1 MTRPHRRARL
11 LWPLLIGL
19 FLPGR
24 AWAQNWEELFEEK
37 GITVWQR
44 EVKGT
49 SFVEFRGRGEIAAS
63 IRDLAA
69 IIRDNNKK
77 TEWMH
82 QCAEDFAIQYKA
94 PLQIVTYNRTASPVF
109 FISDRDVVLDVRAEL
124 KPAERSILIAFK
136 NVQHAKM
143 PDRDGVV
150 RMPRLV
156 GHWLL
161 EALGPTSTRL
171 TYQVAADPGG
181 ALPAWL
187 VNMVSKNIPFHT
199 IDNLRRQVGKPG
211 YKQQYLVL
219 DQVIDWTEF
228 GLPGT
233 STVAR

>member
-1 MTRPHRRARL
+1 MSSKLFPAAL
-11 LWPLLIGL
+11 LLLLLI
-19 FLPGR
+19 PGAAR
-24 AWAQNWEELFEEK
+24 AQEWEELFEEK
-37 GITVWQR
+37 GVTVWSR

-49 SFVEFRGRGEIAAS
+49 SFVEFRGRGMVDAS

-69 IIRDNNKK
+69 VIRDNNKK

-82 QCAEDFAIQYKA
+82 QCAEDFAIQYRA
-94 PLQIVTYNRTASPVF
+94 PLHIITYNRTASPVF
-109 FISDRDVVLDVRAEL
+109 FISDRDVVLDVRAKV
-124 KPAERSILIAFK
+124 KPEEKSILIEFRNTK
-136 NVQHAKM
+136 HPKM

-150 RMPRLV
+150 RMPRLT
-156 GHWLL
+156 GYWLL
-161 EALGPTSTRL
+161 EAKSPTTTEL

-199 IDNLRRQVGKPG
+199 IDNVRGQIGKPG

-219 DQVIDWTEF
+219 DQTIDWAAF

-233 STVAR
+233 STTAQ